1 MGKILLVTRLAAKD
15 LRRHPAEAVLM
26 LLAIAAADPARPPR
40 RRAALIAMSV
50 PLLLGLRLIGRR
62 PRRALLTM
70 ASTAVTA
77 SGLVAVLVFH
87 ATANQRIAG
96 GGSGLANPVYDR
108 VEQVLLIL
116 TVALI
121 ALASLNA
128 VFTAWAT
135 VLDTRQPSALARSLG
150 ATPEQI
156 SAGLAAAQLLPALP
170 GALLGI
176 PLGIGLFELA
186 SGGRLMAV
194 PAAWWLGLAV
204 LGILAALAVLTSIP
218 ARIGARH
225 PVADVL
231 QAEHT

>member
-1 MGKILLVTRLAAKD
+1 MPPWIFGRPGVAAAHTD
-15 LRRHPAEAVLM
+15 HSAGRRSPWR
-26 LLAIAAADPARPPR
+26 LLAFSARSESGPR
-40 RRAALIAMSV
+40 TALSPWPGI
-50 PLLLGLRLIGRR
+50 
-62 PRRALLTM
+62 
-70 ASTAVTA
+70 STTVTA

-87 ATANQRIAG
+87 VTASQRMAG
-96 GGSGLANPVYDR
+96 GGSGLANPVYHR

-135 VLDTRQPSALARSLG
+135 VLDTRHPSALARSLG
-150 ATPEQI
+150 ATPAQI
-156 SAGLAAAQLLPALP
+156 SAGLSAAQLLPALP

-176 PLGIGLFELA
+176 PLGIGLFKLA
-186 SGGRLMAV
+186 SGGGLMAV

-225 PVADVL
+225 PVAGVL